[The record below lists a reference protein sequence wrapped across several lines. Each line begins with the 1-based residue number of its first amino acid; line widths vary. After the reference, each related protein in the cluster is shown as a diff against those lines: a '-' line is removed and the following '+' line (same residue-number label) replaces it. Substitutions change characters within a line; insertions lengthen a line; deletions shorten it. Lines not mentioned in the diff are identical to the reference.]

1 MDTRK
6 TRKIKIKSG
15 SKSKNSA
22 VKKIQKAYKKKQ
34 TRKKSKAATKIQ
46 SRYRK
51 KQTRKK
57 SKAATKLQKMIR
69 GTISRKEC
77 SICQMPGA
85 RFKTKCNHYFH
96 KKCLKKWCK
105 NKSLDCP
112 CPLCRKNL
120 DEEEL
125 NNLSISSSSDDI
137 SNPDTEYPETF
148 IELLENLRRI
158 IYWSQRLINILEG
171 ITDKTSQEQLNRA
184 TEQIRE
190 NLNHINI
197 REILQDSVDF
207 VNENID
213 GLDNESYEARMSD
226 IHSTMSNITD
236 PLEITEENYD
246 VNLEY
251 LEIINNNTND
261 LLEQI
266 EEAYRDYL

>member
-1 MDTRK
+1 MATRK
-6 TRKIKIKSG
+6 NRKIKIKSG

-85 RFKTKCNHYFH
+85 RFKTKCNHFFH

-105 NKSLDCP
+105 NKGLNCP
-112 CPLCRKNL
+112 CPLCRKKL

-125 NNLSISSSSDDI
+125 NNLSISPSSDVI
-137 SNPDTEYPETF
+137 SNSD
-148 IELLENLRRI
+148 IESDDGLYELQESLDRI
-158 IYWSQRLINILEG
+158 IYWSQHLINILEG

-190 NLNHINI
+190 RNL
-197 REILQDSVDF
+197 RDDLQEYSDYA
-207 VNENID
+207 NNNID
-213 GLDNESYEARMSD
+213 ILGNEYYEAHMLD
-226 IHSTMSNITD
+226 IHTTISNINN

-246 VNLEY
+246 NHLELLEY
-251 LEIINNNTND
+251 INIETQD
-261 LLEQI
+261 LLVGIQDV
-266 EEAYRDYL
+266 YM